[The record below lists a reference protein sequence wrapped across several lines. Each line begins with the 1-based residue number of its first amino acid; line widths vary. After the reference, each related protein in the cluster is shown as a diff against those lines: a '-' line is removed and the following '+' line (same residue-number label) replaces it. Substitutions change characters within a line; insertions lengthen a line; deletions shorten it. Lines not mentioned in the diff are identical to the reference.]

1 MILDFDNVSYRYPS
15 SPSPT
20 LRGLDLEVA
29 AGETLLIAGASGS
42 GKSTLARAAVG
53 LIPHFHGGEL
63 LGRVRVDGLDTRDHP
78 VHVLFAHAGIVFQN
92 PDAQLFNQTV
102 EAELV
107 YGLESL
113 GLESREIERRLAW
126 VSDLTGL
133 GPFLRRPPHSLSGGE
148 KQRVALAAVLALRP
162 GLLLLDEPFTH
173 LDQEGASALRAILA
187 AVRAE
192 GMAVAV
198 AEHRLQELAA
208 TVNRLV
214 VLYRGRV
221 GTQGIPRE
229 VLGRDLSPF
238 DLQAPPLVRL
248 FREAGLPGVPLTVEE
263 AVLLL
268 DRPEVLK
275 ILGGESGHPSRD
287 EKKGGNDRG
296 RPMVEAEN
304 VTFGYGDRPVLNG
317 VNLTIREGECV
328 VLVGR
333 NGAGKT
339 TLLRHFMGLLRPRE
353 GRVRIMGQ
361 DTSRTSVAGLARH
374 VGLAWQN
381 PNDQLFQANVRQEVL
396 TGPRAL
402 GIENP
407 AWWDHLFE
415 RFGLLPL
422 LGRSP
427 FRLSEGEKKRVAF
440 ASALAAHPE
449 VLLLDEPTAGQD
461 EPFRRELGSLI
472 AELRAEGRAVVMVT
486 HDLEFAAE
494 HGSRWVALAEG
505 RVVADGPPE
514 VVMASRSAMA
524 RAGLRPTQRFVL
536 LERLKQLNRL

>member
-20 LRGLDLEVA
+20 LRGLDLEAA

-53 LIPHFHGGEL
+53 LIPHFHGGEF

-78 VHVLFAHAGIVFQN
+78 IHVLFAHAGIVFQN

-102 EAELV
+102 EAELT

-113 GLESREIERRLAW
+113 GLEAREIERRLAW

-133 GPFLRRPPHSLSGGE
+133 RPFLRRAPHSLSGGE

-162 GLLLLDEPFTH
+162 AVLLLDEPFTH
-173 LDQEGASALRAILA
+173 LDQEGASTLQTILA

-192 GMAVAV
+192 GLAVAV
-198 AEHRLQELAA
+198 AEHRLHEVAA
-208 TVNRLV
+208 AVDRLV
-214 VLYRGRV
+214 VLAQGRV
-221 GTQGIPRE
+221 GAQGPPRE
-229 VLGRDLSPF
+229 VLGRDVSPF
-238 DLQAPPLVRL
+238 GLQAPPLVNL
-248 FREAGLPGVPLTVEE
+248 FRKAGLPGTPLTVEE

-268 DRPEVLK
+268 GPAEIAK
-275 ILGGESGHPSRD
+275 IVGEEPGHPSRREVEGD
-287 EKKGGNDRG
+287 KGRG
-296 RPMVEAEN
+296 RPLIEAEN
-304 VTFGYGDRPVLNG
+304 VTFGYGDRTVLNG

-328 VLVGR
+328 AVVGR

-353 GRVRIMGQ
+353 GRVRIMDQ
-361 DTSRTSVAGLARH
+361 DTARTSVAGLARH

-396 TGPRAL
+396 TGPRVL

-407 AWWDHLFE
+407 VWWEHLFE

-440 ASALAAHPE
+440 ASALAARPE

-461 EPFRRELGSLI
+461 EPFRRELGILI
-472 AELRAEGRAVVMVT
+472 AELRDEGRAVIMVT
-486 HDLEFAAE
+486 HDLDFARL
-494 HGSRWVALAEG
+494 GG
-505 RVVADGPPE
+505 RIIEMRDG
-514 VVMASRSAMA
+514 
-524 RAGLRPTQRFVL
+524 RAY
-536 LERLKQLNRL
+536 EI